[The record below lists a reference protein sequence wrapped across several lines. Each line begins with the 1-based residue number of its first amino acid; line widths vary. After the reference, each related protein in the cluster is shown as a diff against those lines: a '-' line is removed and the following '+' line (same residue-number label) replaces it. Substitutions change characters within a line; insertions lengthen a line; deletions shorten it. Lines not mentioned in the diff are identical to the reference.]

1 MSTSASSPLRVD
13 FIDPAQH
20 QLPGRLGLTIAPGK
34 RDDRWQRDLTVDLQR
49 LRAEYDT
56 GLLVSLMEPFEYR
69 LLHIEGLFEAA
80 QALGIRV
87 ARFPIVDVSVPPP
100 SALPEFAA
108 LIWQVVDAMRGSRTV
123 VVHCRGGK
131 GRSGVVAACALVA
144 LGAEPNAA
152 IAAVRRARPRAVE
165 TRAQEQWVSAFREH
179 LAANP
184 ARSTTTQKAGSD
196 GAPTEIILSHNSGSD
211 QRPGVAGAAQG
222 NFLAVPPD
230 LSTHELS
237 WLAHLLNGYEIA
249 EQHLGTTCDV
259 VATVSSSTSVR
270 MVAGQALRWSC
281 SPGSS
286 CWCAVG
292 GGSGTF
298 QLTIANHT
306 WRPWACSM
314 RCKSGCARC
323 RARSCLCRAASSRIS
338 RKRMPKTPREAPSPA
353 ASESKLSVSGQELV
367 EPLLR

>member
-259 VATVSSSTSVR
+259 VRDRLIEHFRADGRWAGSALELLAGFFMLVR
-270 MVAGQALRWSC
+270 GWRWQ
-281 SPGSS
+281 
-286 CWCAVG
+286 WD
-292 GGSGTF
+292 F
-298 QLTIANHT
+298 
-306 WRPWACSM
+306 
-314 RCKSGCARC
+314 
-323 RARSCLCRAASSRIS
+323 
-338 RKRMPKTPREAPSPA
+338 PA
-353 ASESKLSVSGQELV
+353 DNSESHLEALGVFHALQER
-367 EPLLR
+367 LREVPGEVVFVPRGE